1 MSLERL
7 HSMLKMITSS
17 SSGSDAQF
25 DMSLQQLRAYLQG
38 LVEIGKIEFLEG
50 VYAMCQPSNSNS
62 TTGQS

>member
-25 DMSLQQLRAYLQG
+25 DMSMQQLRAYLQG
-38 LVEIGKIEFLEG
+38 LVDIGKIEYLEG
-50 VYAMCQPSNSNS
+50 VYAMCQPGNSNAA
-62 TTGQS
+62 TGQS